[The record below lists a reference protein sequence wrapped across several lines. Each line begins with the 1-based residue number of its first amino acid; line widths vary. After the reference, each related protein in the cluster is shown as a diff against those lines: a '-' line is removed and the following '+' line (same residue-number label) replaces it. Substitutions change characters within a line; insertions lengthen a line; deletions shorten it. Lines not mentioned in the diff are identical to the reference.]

1 MGCKQLLQKN
11 MTLISLET
19 VTSAINISA
28 NGDDLLLSL
37 PLLTSAFHA
46 SFRNVSELSIPALAT
61 VNGSPLLQG
70 NNIDTFSAAALKA
83 VESNLGF
90 SSNSYL
96 VNISLPA
103 LTTIGGNVTLYDNE
117 NLTSV
122 SFAELETV
130 EGAVNMSG
138 TYTG

>member
-1 MGCKQLLQKN
+1 

-19 VTSAINISA
+19 VTSAINIPA

-37 PLLTSAFHA
+37 PLLTSAFDA

-61 VNGSPLLQG
+61 VNGSLLLQG

-83 VESNLGF
+83 VESNLAF
-90 SSNSYL
+90 PSNSYL

-122 SFAELETV
+122 SFTEPETV
-130 EGAVNMSG
+130 DGAVNMSG
-138 TYTG
+138 TYTE